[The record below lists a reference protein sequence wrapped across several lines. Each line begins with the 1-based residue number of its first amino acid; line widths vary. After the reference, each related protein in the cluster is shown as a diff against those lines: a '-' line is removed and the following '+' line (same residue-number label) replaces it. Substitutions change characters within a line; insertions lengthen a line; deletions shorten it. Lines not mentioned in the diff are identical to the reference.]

1 MKKLLSLFIVFILLF
16 SACKSESKTVSSP
29 RFTVDNFA
37 FSCDPQDLIDTINK
51 MTEKTGS
58 IPKIGDWES
67 NTEDLQISGS
77 DLTMHIHNSLNKVSL
92 VEVDWK
98 AAADQTIQSQAE
110 VLTEMLL
117 NFLVPNPEPL
127 QQKISSAI
135 KENSESVN
143 ETHDY
148 VSVQFDPSKTNV
160 VDGENSILIK
170 VIEKPLQR
178 PRST

>member
-1 MKKLLSLFIVFILLF
+1 MKKILSLFIVFMLLF
-16 SACKSESKTVSSP
+16 SACKSEPKTISSP
-29 RFTVDNFA
+29 RFTIDNFA
-37 FSCDPQDLIDTINK
+37 FSCDPQGLIDTINK

-67 NTEDLQISGS
+67 NTEELQISGS
-77 DLTMHIHNSLNKVSL
+77 DLTMYIHNSLNKVSL
-92 VEVDWK
+92 VDVDWN
-98 AAADQTIQSQAE
+98 ADADPTIQSQAE

-117 NFLVPNPEPL
+117 NLLVPNPEPL

-143 ETHDY
+143 ETHEG
-148 VSVQFDPSKTNV
+148 VSVQFDVSKTNV
-160 VDGENSILIK
+160 VNGKNSLIIKALENP
-170 VIEKPLQR
+170 VQG